1 MIKEIVRRPRALK
14 VSTIQNS
21 RLPRRQKRKTLV
33 AWAECL
39 PKSPDLFVC
48 QCRPGPF
55 GQTVEFFLSPSSCT
69 SCYGNQV
76 DACDQG
82 FVSTMLR
89 LKFRSDGYPL
99 CVWGLCSSSEDAKA
113 RLGWLVVVH
122 DVPGPL
128 AVFRERDQTFV
139 FLRDSTGAIISTSRG
154 IYHLRCPYISFSSGS
169 RSAESFEQ
177 LTLVQKLVHA
187 RSPVTNLAG
196 HSAIVKKKQEE
207 INMNKYC
214 HGRTALFSSRRCRT
228 CIGPATQIK
237 TLFISVVKK
246 KPERARVCDLK
257 GARNEQAT

>member
-1 MIKEIVRRPRALK
+1 MNHSKFTFTSPSKKEKSSCLGRIPSEKPRF
-14 VSTIQNS
+14 V
-21 RLPRRQKRKTLV
+21 
-33 AWAECL
+33 CL
-39 PKSPDLFVC
+39 PV
-48 QCRPGPF
+48 
-55 GQTVEFFLSPSSCT
+55 QTRAVWPNGGVLSSPSSCT

-82 FVSTMLR
+82 FVSTMLW

-99 CVWGLCSSSEDAKA
+99 CVWDLCSSSEDAKA

-128 AVFRERDQTFV
+128 PVFRERGVGKSQWRAVHVRRDQTFV
-139 FLRDSTGAIISTSRG
+139 LLRDRTGTVISTSRG
-154 IYHLRCPYISFSSGS
+154 VYHLRCPYISFSSGS
-169 RSAESFEQ
+169 RSAESFE
-177 LTLVQKLVHA
+177 LLSTEKLVHA

-196 HSAIVKKKQEE
+196 HSAIVKRKKEE

-214 HGRTALFSSRRCRT
+214 HGRTALFSSRCCRT
-228 CIGPATQIK
+228 CIGPETQIK
-237 TLFISVVKK
+237 TLFISAVKK